1 MRKKSVQEK
10 KVEIITFKYRK
21 ASDYRVIAVN
31 GAYGGPL
38 PTGEIKA
45 DFFIEF
51 REAPDT
57 ERFELRNNKIGPLIK
72 QEPGEETWIRELQIG
87 LVFSRN
93 TANSIANWLLEKVKK
108 AEEQEVKVGQK
119 SEQNMRSK

>member
-1 MRKKSVQEK
+1 MGKELAQEK
-10 KVEIITFKYRK
+10 KVETITFKYKR
-21 ASDYRVIAVN
+21 ARDYRVIAVN

-72 QEPGEETWIRELQIG
+72 QEPSEEPWIRELQIG
-87 LVFSRN
+87 LVFSKN
-93 TANSIANWLLEKVKK
+93 TAKSIANWLLEKVKK
-108 AEEQEVKVGQK
+108 AEEQEVKVGQ
-119 SEQNMRSK
+119 ESK